1 MVGGGQGGVDS
12 GRNEEEDNGDNGFLG
27 EEGEKEGGEGGGNE
41 LLELG
46 KMEKEMGGDE
56 E

>member
-12 GRNEEEDNGDNGFLG
+12 GGNEEEGNGDNGFLG
-27 EEGEKEGGEGGGNE
+27 EEGEKEGGEGGGNG

-46 KMEKEMGGDE
+46 KMEKEMGDDGE
-56 E
+56 